1 MKKTIY
7 TLTIIGLLIS
17 LSSQAQ
23 SKIYGGFKLAPN
35 YSIITDKVE
44 NLKSGIGYSV
54 GYFEVL
60 ELENK
65 INLQAEINYTNN
77 SFVSDINLGGGINRK
92 TTINNNSVELPFM
105 VKYRPSENF
114 SFGMGYQFSFF
125 STKTEKTK
133 TTGEVDEKTD
143 GKGISTNGVFFDA
156 NFKTNKTIIGL
167 RVVKTSKSVIEPINS
182 INASFYVGFALF

>member
-7 TLTIIGLLIS
+7 ALTIIGLLIS
-17 LSSQAQ
+17 YCSQAQ
-23 SKIYGGFKLAPN
+23 SKICGGFKLAPN

-77 SFVSDINLGGGINRK
+77 SFVSETNSGGINSK

-105 VKYRPSENF
+105 IKYRPNDNF
-114 SFGMGYQFSFF
+114 SIGLGYQFSFF
-125 STKTEKTK
+125 PSKSEKTK
-133 TTGEVDEKTD
+133 TTGQADENND
-143 GKGISTNGVFFDA
+143 GKGIKSNGLFLDA
-156 NFKTNKTIIGL
+156 NIKTNKTIIGL
-167 RVVKTSKSVIEPINS
+167 RVLKTSKSIIEPISS

>member
-1 MKKTIY
+1 MTKIFY
-7 TLTIIGLLIS
+7 AIIFIGLMIS
-17 LSSQAQ
+17 NNSQAQ

-77 SFVSDINLGGGINRK
+77 SFVIDLNSGGINTK
-92 TTINNNSVELPFM
+92 TTIKNNSVELPLM
-105 VKYRPSENF
+105 VKYRPNDNF
-114 SFGMGYQFSFF
+114 SIGLGYQFSFF
-125 STKTEKTK
+125 SSKSEKTK
-133 TTGEVDEKTD
+133 TTGQADENIND
-143 GKGISTNGVFFDA
+143 KGISSNGVFLDA
-156 NFKTNKTIIGL
+156 NIKTKKTIIGL
-167 RVVKTSKSVIEPINS
+167 RVLKTSESIIEPFES